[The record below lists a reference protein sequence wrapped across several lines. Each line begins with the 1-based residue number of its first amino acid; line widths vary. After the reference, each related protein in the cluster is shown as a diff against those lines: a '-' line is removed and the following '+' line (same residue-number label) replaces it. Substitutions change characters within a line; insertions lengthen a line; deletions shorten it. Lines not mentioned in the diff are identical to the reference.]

1 MIALSDYLS
10 LKELTTSH
18 VQTQSDTVMTV
29 LSDVDLRDEGDQGSV
44 RCVLARR
51 RVPLGGWHV
60 GAQLIFECVSSS
72 AWV

>member
-29 LSDVDLRDEGDQGSV
+29 LSDVDLRLRALVSDWRLGD
-44 RCVLARR
+44 
-51 RVPLGGWHV
+51 GGV
-60 GAQLIFECVSSS
+60 V
-72 AWV
+72 

>member
-29 LSDVDLRDEGDQGSV
+29 LSDVDFEIS
-44 RCVLARR
+44 
-51 RVPLGGWHV
+51 
-60 GAQLIFECVSSS
+60 LIQVKVFGYQTINRT
-72 AWV
+72 